1 MKRKIMEN
9 YTSAKDTYIQRMNQT
24 AKSKFEVIAGY
35 LKPSMKVLDFGSGIS
50 AEFIADVEST
60 GAKYVAYDISQTV
73 QTELANMGVDV
84 LADLQNV
91 ENEFDIIFM
100 SSVFHEII
108 SYLSRQERTK
118 TLQYVDKA
126 LKPTG
131 KLIIRDWGA
140 PEPSTM
146 AKYTISAASEDAA
159 SEINIWLD
167 TLSKNSIVGEITV
180 NELEYKGYV
189 HDIYELV
196 FHSVWGLKSL
206 QRESKET
213 YNVTNEIKKWLIQPL
228 GYQIESEYTET
239 DETYLPHLQKYWDF
253 NEMPCP
259 TKRIVILT
267 KLDKNEEM

>member
-1 MKRKIMEN
+1 MEN

-35 LKPSMKVLDFGSGIS
+35 LKPGMKVLDFGSGIS
-50 AEFIADVEST
+50 PEFIADVEST

-118 TLQYVDKA
+118 TLQNVDKA
-126 LKPTG
+126 LKPSG

-146 AKYTISAASEDAA
+146 AKYTISATSEMD
-159 SEINIWLD
+159 
-167 TLSKNSIVGEITV
+167 V
-180 NELEYKGYV
+180 N
-189 HDIYELV
+189 
-196 FHSVWGLKSL
+196 
-206 QRESKET
+206 
-213 YNVTNEIKKWLIQPL
+213 
-228 GYQIESEYTET
+228 
-239 DETYLPHLQKYWDF
+239 
-253 NEMPCP
+253 
-259 TKRIVILT
+259 TKVMFMT
-267 KLDKNEEM
+267 FMN

>member
-1 MKRKIMEN
+1 MEN

-35 LKPSMKVLDFGSGIS
+35 LKPGMKVLDFGSGIS
-50 AEFIADVEST
+50 PEFIADVEST

-126 LKPTG
+126 LKPSG
-131 KLIIRDWGA
+131 KLIIRDWGHL
-140 PEPSTM
+140 SHQQWL
-146 AKYTISAASEDAA
+146 
-159 SEINIWLD
+159 NIQFQQ
-167 TLSKNSIVGEITV
+167 
-180 NELEYKGYV
+180 
-189 HDIYELV
+189 H
-196 FHSVWGLKSL
+196 LKTQL
-206 QRESKET
+206 LK
-213 YNVTNEIKKWLIQPL
+213 LIFGWML
-228 GYQIESEYTET
+228 C
-239 DETYLPHLQKYWDF
+239 QK
-253 NEMPCP
+253 
-259 TKRIVILT
+259 ILLWV
-267 KLDKNEEM
+267 KL